1 MATKKARFLEEAGP
15 GSGSPSAGYPA
26 VTAPQ
31 PRPLPEERAHM
42 PQQSG
47 QQCWA
52 VWRATMARY
61 LPRVSRRVNHAKEAL
76 HESS

>member
-1 MATKKARFLEEAGP
+1 
-15 GSGSPSAGYPA
+15 
-26 VTAPQ
+26 
-31 PRPLPEERAHM
+31 M

-61 LPRVSRRVNHAKEAL
+61 LPRVSRRVNHASGRLTATGGGVNYPTC
-76 HESS
+76 SVPICITGIITTTGSTGGSRRRTRGNG